1 MKVSIIDETSRA
13 ESKRQRD
20 PRRRIPQAEIS
31 RRLFKDAQKEKK
43 KNTYEN
49 TDEME
54 DEAGWCKHST
64 LAHLSVMRSTPVQS
78 SSTTAYGVTLGLPG

>member
-1 MKVSIIDETSRA
+1 MRPAELKAKGSAIREDEFHRQKSA
-13 ESKRQRD
+13 DVYSKTLKKR
-20 PRRRIPQAEIS
+20 
-31 RRLFKDAQKEKK
+31 KK

-64 LAHLSVMRSTPVQS
+64 LVHLSVMRSTPVQS